1 MSAQRGRDMLV
12 KLKQNDDSYVT
23 LAGLRTKNLRLNAR
37 VVDVTDS
44 ESVGGWKEL
53 LPNAGVKSAEV
64 SGQGI
69 FRNESSAAQV
79 RQAFFD
85 QTALDLRFLLP
96 GFGQID
102 GAFLI
107 SSLSYSGSY
116 QGEAGFDI
124 TLMSAAAPVF
134 SVL

>member
-12 KLKQNDDSYVT
+12 KLKQDDDSYVT
-23 LAGLRTKNLRLNAR
+23 LAGLRTKTFRLNAR

-44 ESVGGWKEL
+44 DSAEGWKEL
-53 LPNAGVKSAEV
+53 LPHAGVKSAEI

-69 FRNESSAAQV
+69 FRNEASAAQV

-85 QTALDLRFLLP
+85 QTALALRFFLP

-107 SSLSYSGSY
+107 VNLSYSCLLYTSPSPR
-116 QGEAGFDI
+116 D
-124 TLMSAAAPVF
+124 
-134 SVL
+134 

>member
-12 KLKQNDDSYVT
+12 KIKQDDESYVT
-23 LAGLRTKNLRLNAR
+23 LAGLRTKALRLNAR

-44 ESVGGWKEL
+44 ESADGWKEL
-53 LPNAGVKSAEV
+53 LPHAGVKSAEV

-69 FRNESSAAQV
+69 FRNEASAAQV

-85 QTALDLRFLLP
+85 QGALELRFLLP

-107 SSLSYSGSY
+107 SNLTYSGNY
-116 QGEAGFDI
+116 QGEAVFDI
-124 TLMSAAAPVF
+124 TLMSAGAPVF
-134 SVL
+134 SAL

>member
-12 KLKQNDDSYVT
+12 KLKQDDDSYVT
-23 LAGLRTKNLRLNAR
+23 LAGLRTKTFRLNAR

-44 ESVGGWKEL
+44 DSAEGWKEL
-53 LPNAGVKSAEV
+53 LPHAGVKSAEI

-69 FRNESSAAQV
+69 FRNEASAAQV

-85 QTALDLRFLLP
+85 QTALALRFFLP

-107 SSLSYSGSY
+107 VNLSYSGSY
-116 QGEAGFDI
+116 QGEAGFEI
-124 TLMSAAAPVF
+124 TLMSAGTPVF
-134 SVL
+134 SAL

>member
-1 MSAQRGRDMLV
+1 MLV
-12 KLKQNDDSYVT
+12 KLKQDDDSYVT
-23 LAGLRTKNLRLNAR
+23 LAGLRTKSLRLNAR

-44 ESVGGWKEL
+44 DSTEGWKEL

-64 SGQGI
+64 AGQGI
-69 FRNESSAAQV
+69 FRNENSAAQV
-79 RQAFFD
+79 RQAFFE

-124 TLMSAAAPVF
+124 TLMSAGAPVF
-134 SVL
+134 SAL